1 MVLIL
6 MILTLQFKQILLI
19 SNKCNKLQMRNLQM
33 IMLGVKFTNSIV
45 MSTNHK
51 VLILNETD
59 ITTYVGIGYF
69 YWLHINY
76 PFTLNLR

>member
-19 SNKCNKLQMRNLQM
+19 SNKCNKLQMCNLQM
-33 IMLGVKFTNSIV
+33 IMLGLKFTNSIV

-59 ITTYVGIGYF
+59 ITTYVQLGYF
-69 YWLHINY
+69 YWLRINY

>member
-1 MVLIL
+1 